1 MSALRDRRKVS
12 NIGPINVDHERLL
25 NQLKQGLRAHHQAIE
40 ELEGVLLEFEEM
52 LSSSGEALLIC
63 ARKM

>member
-1 MSALRDRRKVS
+1 
-12 NIGPINVDHERLL
+12 VDHERLL